1 MTEIA
6 AKLLINT
13 KRLWYDATTVI
24 ITRDFKLYFRRG
36 NNRKVS
42 ITNSIVLNTV
52 HMLSLLFSKWVI
64 DNNIKRKDRV

>member
-24 ITRDFKLYFRRG
+24 ITKDFKLNLRRA
-36 NNRKVS
+36 NSRKVS
-42 ITNSIVLNTV
+42 ITNSIV
-52 HMLSLLFSKWVI
+52 
-64 DNNIKRKDRV
+64 